1 MRQIYN
7 KALKISSMAG
17 KSAQLAA
24 TDDEAL
30 PAKVRAALKQGKA
43 AKRSGSKP
51 AAETTETLPLRLR
64 LALQSYQQGSV

>member
-1 MRQIYN
+1 
-7 KALKISSMAG
+7 MAG
-17 KSAQLAA
+17 KSTQLAA

-43 AKRSGSKP
+43 AKKRSGSKP